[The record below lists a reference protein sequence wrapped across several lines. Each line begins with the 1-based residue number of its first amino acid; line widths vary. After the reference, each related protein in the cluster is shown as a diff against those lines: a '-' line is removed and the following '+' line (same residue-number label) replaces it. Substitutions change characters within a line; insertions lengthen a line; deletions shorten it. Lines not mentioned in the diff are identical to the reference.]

1 MKNKMKW
8 LLAAM
13 AIGVTTT
20 VLVAQDG
27 PPGREGGREGGRP
40 GGPPPVPPLV
50 AALDLNH
57 DGDIDAAEIAK
68 ASESLKTLDKNGDGK
83 ISRDEM
89 RPPRP
94 EGGQGERRGPGQG
107 RGPGEGR
114 GPGFQGEGN
123 RPPRPG
129 Q

>member
-1 MKNKMKW
+1 MKSKMTW

-27 PPGREGGREGGRP
+27 PPRREGGRP
-40 GGPPPVPPLV
+40 GGIPPVPPLV

-57 DGDIDAAEIAK
+57 DGDIDADEIAK
-68 ASESLKTLDKNGDGK
+68 ASESLKALDKNGDGK

-94 EGGQGERRGPGQG
+94 EGGPGEGRGPGEN

-114 GPGFQGEGN
+114 GSGSKGDGN
-123 RPPRPG
+123 RSRPG

>member
-1 MKNKMKW
+1 MKSKMKW
-8 LLAAM
+8 LFAAM

-27 PPGREGGREGGRP
+27 PPGREGGRP

-57 DGDIDAAEIAK
+57 DGDIDASEIAK

-94 EGGQGERRGPGQG
+94 EGGQGDRRGPGQ
-107 RGPGEGR
+107 GR